1 MAERD
6 MKSQSILEK
15 NILRMVYGLVVEQG
29 IWKIRTNQELWERCK
44 N

>member
-29 IWKIRTNQELWERCK
+29 IWKIITNQELWERCK